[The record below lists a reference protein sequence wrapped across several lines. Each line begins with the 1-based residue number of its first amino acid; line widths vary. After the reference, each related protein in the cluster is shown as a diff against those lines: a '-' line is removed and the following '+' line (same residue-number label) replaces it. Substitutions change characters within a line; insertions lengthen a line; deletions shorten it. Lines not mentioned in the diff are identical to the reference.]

1 MRYLLDTSVLL
12 HSLTTPPK
20 LNQRAMSLLA
30 DETSELYFSA
40 ASSWEMVI
48 KAGIGKLVL
57 PEAAAEFVARAMRL
71 MSLRPLEIS
80 HLHALAIASL
90 PAHHPDPF
98 DRILIAQAVEEGMTL
113 LTEDRVFEK
122 YEVEQ
127 VFCGC

>member
-1 MRYLLDTSVLL
+1 VKYLLDTSVLL
-12 HSLTTPPK
+12 HSLSTRPR
-20 LNQRAMSLLA
+20 LNQRAMGILA
-30 DETSELYFSA
+30 DESSELYFSA

-48 KAGIGKLVL
+48 KAGIGKLIL

-90 PAHHPDPF
+90 PDHHRDPF
-98 DRILIAQAVEEGMTL
+98 DRMLIAQAVEEGMTV

-122 YEVEQ
+122 YRVEQ
-127 VFCGC
+127 VFCGR